1 MGFLSGIVKSVA
13 EPQPGVSPEQNLQNL
28 EGSGFLGRALA
39 NAFRSGAISKL
50 VEPVSAAQEPAA
62 TPSPSPA
69 TTNAYAASPQNIS
82 IGQTNFRTLPV
93 NMLSRLSLAS
103 LKDILS
109 MYDKEGENVPKM
121 ADGGEVD
128 RPELIAQLGQIPA
141 SAQATVQPVDMPGVV
156 RQVLA
161 ASTADR
167 NVKYPF
173 NPDAPPPDSKI
184 ADGYE
189 LKPRPGTDWAGY
201 NYTDKSLEEL
211 GFVPREC
218 GPMGCVGLTV
228 MESYANP
235 KTGEYFTL
243 GTPFQ
248 GEMPEDWVRVR
259 GPSYDGQGN
268 LINSGVPK
276 RIYGEVDRIAPN
288 PIAPNPVAPTAPESP
303 YIVNPYRINL
313 GQTQSTPVQPSQP
326 TAQAPQVSRPVY
338 QMPQYQAPPM
348 PAYLQEYVDRTSGNN
363 APLQSTLMDF
373 LRRQRMV

>member
-28 EGSGFLGRALA
+28 EGSGFLGKALA
-39 NAFRSGAISKL
+39 NAFRSGAISKI

-82 IGQTNFRTLPV
+82 IGQTNFRTLPA

-121 ADGGEVD
+121 ADGGEVE
-128 RPELIAQLGQIPA
+128 RPELIADLRQIPA
-141 SAQATVQPVDMPGVV
+141 SAQATVQPVDMPGVA
-156 RQVLA
+156 RQVL
-161 ASTADR
+161 SESIPKT
-167 NVKYPF
+167 
-173 NPDAPPPDSKI
+173 
-184 ADGYE
+184 ADGYKVPAYDPSKDPMVE
-189 LKPRPGTDWAGY
+189 RGY
-201 NYTDKSLEEL
+201 TRLTGDPTEL
-211 GFVPREC
+211 GFKLREC
-218 GPMGCVGLTV
+218 GPMGCVAPQV
-228 MESYANP
+228 MGYVYNP
-235 KTGEYFTL
+235 STGQYIQTAAGNPYE
-243 GTPFQ
+243 
-248 GEMPEDWVRVR
+248 EMPEGWQYSMALPKAVYGER
-259 GPSYDGQGN
+259 GPIEQM
-268 LINSGVPK
+268 
-276 RIYGEVDRIAPN
+276 